1 MKKHEKMLVKGAE
14 IVLLYSNEKEVYI
27 SLTDIAKYRD
37 SENPSQII
45 SLWLRTYKTIEYL
58 GLWEMLNNPNFNP
71 HIYEGFKNE
80 SAKPHFWISPQKWIN
95 ETNAIGMVS
104 RSGRYGGGTFA
115 HSDIAFKFASWI
127 SAEFELF
134 LVTEFK
140 RLKAEEQQRL
150 SLEWNLQRTLSKI
163 NYRIHTDA
171 IKEHIIPT
179 VVTKEQ
185 TTYVYANEADLLNV
199 ALFGKMASQWRNENP
214 NNKGNIRD
222 HSTLEQLIV
231 LSNME
236 SINALF
242 IRQGLSQS
250 ERLVQLNTVAIQQMK
265 SLLENQNLMKRL
277 PK

>member
-199 ALFGKMASQWRNENP
+199 ALFGKTASQWRNENP

-250 ERLVQLNTVAIQQMK
+250 ERLIQLNAVAIQQMK